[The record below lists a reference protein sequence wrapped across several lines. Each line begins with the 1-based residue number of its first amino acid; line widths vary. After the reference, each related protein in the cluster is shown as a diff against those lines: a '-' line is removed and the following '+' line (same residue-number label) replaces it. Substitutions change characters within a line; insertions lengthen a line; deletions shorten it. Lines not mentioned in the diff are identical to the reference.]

1 MCAWL
6 KALILSPLCLC
17 DAISKI
23 ILILRIH
30 FLKFFS
36 PRFLSFIG
44 DWDLLGCSLKWF
56 QTEGFHDLFPPEAQV
71 VPWVSPPNSHFSW
84 GEWGWTYAKTNL
96 QEIIDLSAK
105 SGVACEMS
113 QNKIWRV
120 RRCSWKLQPEDQLCH
135 DVTNHFVISIC
146 RGDFSSLACEI
157 WPFVALWCLVI
168 PAPCAQLVSLS
179 ALRVV
184 SSTRRNPWE
193 ATKNRCLVF
202 QFASLK
208 LKFRRHSDFG
218 NLWDICYY

>member
-71 VPWVSPPNSHFSW
+71 VPWVSPPNSHFFMGRMGMNICKNKPAGNHRFVSQIWGCLWNVSKQNLTSAQMQLKAPTRRSFMSW
-84 GEWGWTYAKTNL
+84 CYESFCHLHMPGRFFKPSMWDLTLCGFVMPCDPRAVCPVGIPIGIAGGFFYQAEPVGSH
-96 QEIIDLSAK
+96 QEQVL
-105 SGVACEMS
+105 GV
-113 QNKIWRV
+113 
-120 RRCSWKLQPEDQLCH
+120 
-135 DVTNHFVISIC
+135 SIC
-146 RGDFSSLACEI
+146 KF
-157 WPFVALWCLVI
+157 
-168 PAPCAQLVSLS
+168 
-179 ALRVV
+179 
-184 SSTRRNPWE
+184 E
-193 ATKNRCLVF
+193 A
-202 QFASLK
+202 
-208 LKFRRHSDFG
+208 
-218 NLWDICYY
+218 

>member
-1 MCAWL
+1 
-6 KALILSPLCLC
+6 
-17 DAISKI
+17 
-23 ILILRIH
+23 
-30 FLKFFS
+30 
-36 PRFLSFIG
+36 
-44 DWDLLGCSLKWF
+44 
-56 QTEGFHDLFPPEAQV
+56 
-71 VPWVSPPNSHFSW
+71 VSPPNSHFSW